1 MFAFLSV
8 NGYIEHRIQ
17 KGFMPKL
24 SGTYEHTAQMSH
36 IINKARNK
44 QRSVVITLL
53 DLKNA
58 FGEVH
63 HNLIPAVLKYHHI
76 PHHIQQLINSLY
88 SDFYTSIVSQHFTTP
103 FIKVSRGVLQGD
115 SLSPLTFNLCFN
127 TFIRYIA
134 AQKFRQFG
142 FSLNYIYPIHWFQF
156 ADDAAVITGLE
167 NENQILLNHFTR
179 WCNWAGMI
187 IGVDKCL
194 TFGIKKA
201 ATSSIQYLPKL
212 ILNNSLVPTVGKN
225 MPFKYLGRYFN
236 FHMDN
241 TDHMS
246 ILLDT
251 INDLMLK
258 IDCLPCHPKTNFSF
272 IIVLCYR
279 SLLGI

>member
-1 MFAFLSV
+1 MLLGKS
-8 NGYIEHRIQ
+8 
-17 KGFMPKL
+17 
-24 SGTYEHTAQMSH
+24 
-36 IINKARNK
+36 II
-44 QRSVVITLL
+44 
-53 DLKNA
+53 
-58 FGEVH
+58 
-63 HNLIPAVLKYHHI
+63 AVLKYYHI

-115 SLSPLTFNLCFN
+115 SLCPLTFNLCFN
-127 TFIRYIA
+127 RFIRYIA

-179 WCNWAGMI
+179 WCNRAGMI
-187 IGVDKCL
+187 IRVDKCL

-212 ILNNSLVPTVGKN
+212 TLNNSLVPTVGKN

-236 FHMDN
+236 FHMEN
-241 TDHMS
+241 SDHMS
-246 ILLDT
+246 ILLYT
-251 INDLMLK
+251 INDLMLN
-258 IDCLPCHPKTNFSF
+258 IDCLPCHPKKKLLLYHRF
-272 IIVLCYR
+272 VL
-279 SLLGI
+279 SKLAWH

>member
-1 MFAFLSV
+1 
-8 NGYIEHRIQ
+8 
-17 KGFMPKL
+17 MPKL

-36 IINKARNK
+36 IINKARIK

-76 PHHIQQLINSLY
+76 PHHIQQLIISRY
-88 SDFYTSIVSQHFTTP
+88 SDLYTSIVSQHFTTPP

-127 TFIRYIA
+127 TFIHYIA

-142 FSLNYIYPIHWFQF
+142 LSLNYIYPIHRFQF

-167 NENQILLNHFTR
+167 NEILLNHFTR
-179 WCNWAGMI
+179 SCNWAGMI
-187 IGVDKCL
+187 IRVDKCL

-201 ATSSIQYLPKL
+201 ATS
-212 ILNNSLVPTVGKN
+212 
-225 MPFKYLGRYFN
+225 
-236 FHMDN
+236 
-241 TDHMS
+241 
-246 ILLDT
+246 
-251 INDLMLK
+251 
-258 IDCLPCHPKTNFSF
+258 
-272 IIVLCYR
+272 
-279 SLLGI
+279 